1 VSPLDRKLLRDLW
14 RIKGQAAAIGAV
26 IAVGVLLLVMMTGL
40 VTSLDE
46 TRQAYY
52 ERYRLAEVFA
62 PVTRAPENVVVDLSA
77 IPGIEAAEGRIAGYA
92 LVDLE
97 DVDLP
102 IQARVVSLPDFEAP
116 RLNDIFL
123 IAGRRLD
130 PANLDEIL
138 LLKGFA
144 DAHGIGPGQSLRM
157 TIRGAQRAFDVVGL
171 VQAPE
176 FLYVTAPGELAPDDA
191 RYAVIWMSHA
201 TAGAAFDMEGAFN
214 KALLSLARDAREP
227 TVLEA
232 VDRILEP
239 YGGLGAYGRE
249 DHLSDRYVSEEING
263 LRGTSAIVP
272 PLFLAVAA
280 FLLYIV
286 ISRMVQSEREQIGL
300 MKAFGYTN
308 LEVGAHYFKLILVI
322 AVGGAIL
329 GCLAGIAAGRA
340 MVVLYLEY
348 YKFPF
353 LLFELR
359 PSSFVLGI
367 LVSVFAASA
376 GGLLVLRKVFALTP
390 AVAMRAPAPADY
402 SRAGRIGQ
410 ALTRILDQPGRMVL
424 RRVTRQPARM
434 GGAVLGIAAGM
445 ALAAAMT
452 SVMSG
457 FDRTMDINF
466 NVIDRSDLTVS
477 FTDPRSDKTVLEL
490 QRMPGVIEVEPV
502 RNVSAVLRN
511 GLRTHRGAVEGR
523 VATPRLSRAVT
534 RDLEAI
540 EMREEGIILSTSL
553 ADKLGIEPGE
563 TLTVEV
569 REGRQPV
576 LELPVFGI
584 TESLLGS
591 PAYMQI
597 DALNR
602 ALREPDRVS
611 GAALR
616 IDSARSDEIYRK
628 LKDMPVVAGVSLKD
642 DARESLQELMD
653 SGAGTMRYVMAG
665 IAFIITFGI
674 VYNSARIAQAE
685 RERDL
690 ASLRVLGF
698 TKGEAAFVLLGELAV
713 VMFVALPV
721 GALLGYA
728 LSFGIAAGFS
738 SDLYQIPATFGRSDF
753 GTAVLAVLGASIA
766 SGWLVKR
773 DVDRLELVSALKTRE

>member
-1 VSPLDRKLLRDLW
+1 MSPLDRKLLRDVW

-52 ERYRLAEVFA
+52 ERYRLADVFA
-62 PVTRAPENVVVDLSA
+62 PVTRAPDSVVDELA
-77 IPGIEAAEGRIAGYA
+77 ALPGVAAAEGRVAGYA

-97 DVDLP
+97 GVDLP

-116 RLNDIFL
+116 RLNDVFL
-123 IAGRRLD
+123 TGGRRLD
-130 PANLDEIL
+130 PANPDEIL

-144 DAHGIGPGQSLRM
+144 DARGIRPGESLDV
-157 TIRGAQRAFDVVGL
+157 TIRGAQRSFRVVGL

-191 RYAVIWMSHA
+191 RYAVIWMSRA
-201 TAGAAFDMEGAFN
+201 TAGAAYDMEGAFN
-214 KALLSLARDAREP
+214 EALISLARDASEP
-227 TVLEA
+227 AVLEA
-232 VDRILEP
+232 VDRVVEP
-239 YGGLGAYGRE
+239 YGGLGAYGLE

-263 LRGTSAIVP
+263 LRGTSTIVP

-286 ISRMVQSEREQIGL
+286 VSRMVQAEREQIGL

-308 LEVGAHYFKLILVI
+308 LEVGAHYFKLILFI
-322 AVGGAIL
+322 AVSGAIV
-329 GCLAGIAAGRA
+329 GCLAGIAAGRG
-340 MVVLYLEY
+340 MVVLYLQY

-359 PSSFVLGI
+359 ASSFILGF
-367 LVSVFAASA
+367 LVSVCAASA
-376 GGLLVLRKVFALTP
+376 GGLLVLRGVFALTP
-390 AVAMRAPAPADY
+390 AVAMRPPAPADY
-402 SRAGRIGQ
+402 SRTGRMGQ
-410 ALTRILDQPGRMVL
+410 AIARLLDQPSRMVM
-424 RRVTRQPARM
+424 RRVTRQPLRM

-457 FDRTMDINF
+457 FGRTMDLNF

-477 FTDPRSDKTVLEL
+477 FTDPKSDKTILEL
-490 QRMPGVIEVEPV
+490 QRIPGVIEVEPV
-502 RNVSAVLRN
+502 RNVSVVLRN
-511 GLRTHRGAVEGR
+511 GLMTHRGAVEGR
-523 VATPRLSRAVT
+523 VTSPRLNRAVT
-534 RDLEAI
+534 RDLEGI
-540 EMREEGIILSTSL
+540 EMRKEGVILANSL
-553 ADKLGIEPGE
+553 ADKLEIAPGE
-563 TLTVEV
+563 MLTVEV

-576 LELPVFGI
+576 LHLPVIGT

-591 PAYMQI
+591 PAYMEI

-602 ALREPDRVS
+602 ALREPNRVS
-611 GAALR
+611 GASLR
-616 IDSARSDEIYRK
+616 IDSARSDEIYRE
-628 LKDMPVVAGVSLKD
+628 LKDMPAVAGVSLKE
-642 DARESLQELMD
+642 DARASLQELMD
-653 SGAGTMRYVMAG
+653 SGAGAMRYVMAG

-698 TKGEAAFVLLGELAV
+698 SKAEAAFVLLGELAV

-721 GALLGYA
+721 GALLGYS

>member
-1 VSPLDRKLLRDLW
+1 MSPLDRKLLRDLW
-14 RIKGQAAAIGAV
+14 RIKGQAAAIAAV

-62 PVTRAPENVVVDLSA
+62 PVTRAPENVVGELSA
-77 IPGIEAAEGRIAGYA
+77 IPGVEAAEGRVAGYA

-97 DVDLP
+97 DADLP

-130 PANLDEIL
+130 PANPDEIL

-144 DAHGIGPGQSLRM
+144 DAHGVTPGETLRV

-191 RYAVIWMSHA
+191 RYAVIWMSRA

-214 KALLSLARDAREP
+214 EALLSLARDAREP
-227 TVLEA
+227 AVLEA

-263 LRGTSAIVP
+263 LRSTSAIIP

-340 MVVLYLEY
+340 MVVLYLEF

-410 ALTRILDQPGRMVL
+410 ALTSVLDQPGRMVL

-477 FTDPRSDKTVLEL
+477 FTDPRSDKTILEL

-502 RNVSAVLRN
+502 RNVSVVLRN

-523 VATPRLSRAVT
+523 VAAPRRAS
-534 RDLEAI
+534 A
-540 EMREEGIILSTSL
+540 
-553 ADKLGIEPGE
+553 
-563 TLTVEV
+563 V
-569 REGRQPV
+569 R
-576 LELPVFGI
+576 
-584 TESLLGS
+584 
-591 PAYMQI
+591 
-597 DALNR
+597 
-602 ALREPDRVS
+602 
-611 GAALR
+611 
-616 IDSARSDEIYRK
+616 
-628 LKDMPVVAGVSLKD
+628 
-642 DARESLQELMD
+642 
-653 SGAGTMRYVMAG
+653 
-665 IAFIITFGI
+665 
-674 VYNSARIAQAE
+674 
-685 RERDL
+685 
-690 ASLRVLGF
+690 
-698 TKGEAAFVLLGELAV
+698 
-713 VMFVALPV
+713 
-721 GALLGYA
+721 
-728 LSFGIAAGFS
+728 
-738 SDLYQIPATFGRSDF
+738 
-753 GTAVLAVLGASIA
+753 
-766 SGWLVKR
+766 
-773 DVDRLELVSALKTRE
+773 